1 MGGMT
6 GIELQQELNRRGS
19 DLPIIFL
26 SAHGDIEMAMS
37 CVEAGAFNFWLN
49 RLNRKN
55 SSLSSLRQLKR
66 TAWSAVKSSCPKPQ
80 ETL

>member
-1 MGGMT
+1 MT

-37 CVEAGAFNFWLN
+37 CVEAGAFNFLVKPPEPEK
-49 RLNRKN
+49 LQ
-55 SSLSSLRQLKR
+55 SLVTK
-66 TAWSAVKSSCPKPQ
+66 AVEKEPHGAPSKSSCPKPQ